1 MKKNQNIHFLAYR
14 PLFLAEVGP
23 RLSDH
28 FRELPLPV
36 RIHRFERGVF
46 FSEEEVVTAP
56 VWFRAAGVS
65 SPSSPSPVPPSRIER
80 LRVEW
85 DQGSARLVSC
95 NGRGSLV
102 WVVENPIQNLGT
114 HFHRHQI
121 ATVEFPIDCSGSW
134 KSRLKRRYVKF
145 KYKNILKKPNASSIF
160 AK

>member
-1 MKKNQNIHFLAYR
+1 MSYEKNQNIHFLAYH
-14 PLFLAEVGP
+14 PIFLAEVGP

-36 RIHRFERGVF
+36 RIHQFERGVF

-65 SPSSPSPVPPSRIER
+65 SPSSPSPVPPSQIDR

-95 NGRGSLV
+95 NGRGCLI

-121 ATVEFPIDCSGSW
+121 ATVEFPIDCSGS
-134 KSRLKRRYVKF
+134 
-145 KYKNILKKPNASSIF
+145 
-160 AK
+160 